1 MAELYD
7 LSSSNDILK
16 SKKKWKIFLT
26 ILGIIVFTIVFCLS
40 LFFNSKLVMIINTV
54 LSFLYV
60 SLLFSYVKLVNK
72 SFNEQYHMLAK
83 IQHYDHETIIGKINF
98 IDEQL
103 TTINTFETYHIK
115 VEQRSFYVD
124 NTKLDVFD
132 KLKLNMKIKAIIVDN
147 MLIAYEVINDD

>member
-1 MAELYD
+1 MQV
-7 LSSSNDILK
+7 NI
-16 SKKKWKIFLT
+16 
-26 ILGIIVFTIVFCLS
+26 
-40 LFFNSKLVMIINTV
+40 NKL
-54 LSFLYV
+54 
-60 SLLFSYVKLVNK
+60 
-72 SFNEQYHMLAK
+72 
-83 IQHYDHETIIGKINF
+83 DHFGNGIGKINF

-147 MLIAYEVINDD
+147 MLVAYEVINDD